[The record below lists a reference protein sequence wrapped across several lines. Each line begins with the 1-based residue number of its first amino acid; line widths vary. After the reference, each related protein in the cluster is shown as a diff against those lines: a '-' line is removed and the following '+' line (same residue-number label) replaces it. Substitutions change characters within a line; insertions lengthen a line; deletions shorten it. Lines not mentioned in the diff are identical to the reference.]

1 MIWESHFW
9 KEELVRLAR
18 QLQKRRKQQRWP
30 ERSLAKLEKE
40 VFIGFYVI
48 RKLLEA
54 RKLSDSLSKKR
65 IAVEAFRFTGA
76 RQITIYNWNSKF
88 ADAYDFEN
96 PALVSMRLEFLCN
109 QIVHSYI
116 FKEVFDEDGVLSG
129 IFICSDRERKEKLY
143 YVSLLELIKV
153 FLSVGSD
160 YPTHQ
165 RSVFDP
171 KRGDYGINNW

>member
-1 MIWESHFW
+1 M
-9 KEELVRLAR
+9 AR
-18 QLQKRRKQQRWP
+18 QLQKRTKQRRWP

-40 VFIGFYVI
+40 VFIGFYGI

-54 RKLSDSLSKKR
+54 RKLSDRLSKKCV
-65 IAVEAFRFTGA
+65 AAEAFRYTGA

-96 PALVSMRLEFLCN
+96 SAKINMSLEFICN
-109 QIVHSYI
+109 QVIHSYV
-116 FKEVFDEDGVLSG
+116 FKEVFDEGGALAG
-129 IFICSDRERKEKLY
+129 IFISSDRKRNESLY
-143 YVSLLELIKV
+143 YISLPELIKV

-165 RSVFDP
+165 RAIFDL
-171 KRGDYGINNW
+171 KRGDYLIKNW

>member
-9 KEELVRLAR
+9 KEDLVRLAR
-18 QLQKRRKQQRWP
+18 QLQKRRKQRRWP

-40 VFIGFYVI
+40 VFIGFYGI

-54 RKLSDSLSKKR
+54 RKLSDRLSKKR
-65 IAVEAFRFTGA
+65 IAAEAFRFTGA

-96 PALVSMRLEFLCN
+96 PAKINMSLEFICN
-109 QIVHSYI
+109 QVVHSYV
-116 FKEVFDEDGVLSG
+116 FKEVFDEGGALAG
-129 IFICSDRERKEKLY
+129 IFISSDRKRNENLY
-143 YVSLLELIKV
+143 YISLPELIKV

-160 YPTHQ
+160 HPTHQ
-165 RSVFDP
+165 RAIFDP
-171 KRGDYGINNW
+171 KRGDYLIKNW